1 MEDAIIKAEGGGRKV
16 EFRGPAA
23 EGWPLQWRAGRFS
36 GQFSETQSD
45 PNHASRKLVAFN
57 DA

>member
-1 MEDAIIKAEGGGRKV
+1 MKDVIIRAEGQ
-16 EFRGPAA
+16 P
-23 EGWPLQWRAGRFS
+23 PRAGRFS

-57 DA
+57 EA